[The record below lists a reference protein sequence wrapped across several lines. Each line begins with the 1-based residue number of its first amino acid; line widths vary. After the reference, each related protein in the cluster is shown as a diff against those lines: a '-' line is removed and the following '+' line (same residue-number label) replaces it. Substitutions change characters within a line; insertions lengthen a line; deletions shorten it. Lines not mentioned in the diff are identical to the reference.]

1 MSALLRRRLVWLIT
15 TRVVVVTLLLGTAIV
30 MEDLSAPGA
39 LPIDPFFF
47 LIGLTYALTLVYVLL
62 LKQTERN
69 RWLVDVQLACDALIV
84 SALVYMTNGVA
95 SYFTSLY
102 ALPIIAA
109 STIQSQRSGMMVG
122 VLSSLMYSA
131 IVAAQYAGTPVAPIV
146 VGSDLLPPR
155 RVGFFIAG
163 LNIFGFMAV
172 AALSGYLAER
182 LRRAGAALEQ
192 AADQIANL
200 QAFGEHVISSLAGG
214 LATTDIDGRILS
226 FNKAAAAITGV
237 PASAA
242 IERHV
247 AEVLQLPPAFTG
259 IFGERGG
266 MSPSSENEAGRS
278 EAEPRRS
285 AGRASRSEV
294 EASQPGAE
302 AGRKLPRVEYPFKGG
317 DGREIELGISTA
329 ILTTPRGEVGFVFTF
344 QDVTKVRRQE
354 REARIQQRLAAV
366 GEMAAGI
373 AHEIRNPLA
382 SMSGSLQILRQEL
395 PLSDE
400 QSQLMDIVLRE
411 SDRLNDTI
419 RSFLA
424 YARPQRNALTRLDIR
439 QVVTDA
445 GTLLQNSPERL
456 ESHRIRCDVPNE
468 PVWCMADEAQIRQIV
483 WNLATNGLRA
493 MPEGGALTL
502 AAATV
507 EQAGKATA
515 VTLAVSDE
523 GIGIDPEELDGILQ
537 PFRGGFARG
546 AGLGLSIVHR
556 IVSDYG
562 GELLVSSAR
571 GSGTT
576 VTVKLPSV
584 AAVSSQLSAVS

>member
-1 MSALLRRRLVWLIT
+1 MNRQVSGTPRRRLLWLIGA
-15 TRVVVVTLLLGTAIV
+15 RAVVVTLLLGTAIL

-62 LKQTERN
+62 LKQAERN
-69 RWLVDVQLACDALIV
+69 PWLVDVQLACDALVV

-131 IVAAQYAGTPVAPIV
+131 IVGAQYSGTPMAPIV
-146 VGSDLLPPR
+146 VGADLLPPR

-182 LRRAGAALEQ
+182 LRRAGAALEHT
-192 AADQIANL
+192 ANQLAEL
-200 QAFGEHVISSLAGG
+200 QAFSEHVISSLSGG
-214 LATTDIDGRILS
+214 LATTDVGGRILS
-226 FNKAAAAITGV
+226 FNKAAAAITGI
-237 PASAA
+237 SAA
-242 IERHV
+242 EAIDRR
-247 AEVLQLPPAFTG
+247 AADVLQLPPEITSVFRPPRRNAG
-259 IFGERGG
+259 DVDD
-266 MSPSSENEAGRS
+266 SPADSGTAS
-278 EAEPRRS
+278 AEP
-285 AGRASRSEV
+285 A
-294 EASQPGAE
+294 P
-302 AGRKLPRVEYPFKGG
+302 KLPRVEYAFKAR

-344 QDVTKVRRQE
+344 QDVTEVRRQE

-395 PLSDE
+395 PLSEE

-419 RSFLA
+419 RSFLD
-424 YARPQRNALTRLDIR
+424 YAKPQRNALTRLDVR
-439 QVVTDA
+439 GLVTDT

-456 ESHRIRCDVPNE
+456 EAHRVRCDVPGE
-468 PVWCMADEAQIRQIV
+468 PVWCLADEAQIRQIV

-493 MPEGGALTL
+493 MPDGGTLTL
-502 AAATV
+502 KAAAV
-507 EQAGKATA
+507 EEQGKPL
-515 VTLAVSDE
+515 VTIAVSDE
-523 GIGIDPEELDGILQ
+523 GIGIAPEELDGILQ
-537 PFRGGFARG
+537 PFRGGFTRG
-546 AGLGLSIVHR
+546 TGLGLSIVHR

-562 GELLVSSAR
+562 GELAVTSER
-571 GSGTT
+571 GRGTT
-576 VTVKLPSV
+576 VTVRLPGGV
-584 AAVSSQLSAVS
+584 DGARGAELTTEAQRAGGARRR

>member
-1 MSALLRRRLVWLIT
+1 MNRQVSGTPRRRLLWLIGA
-15 TRVVVVTLLLGTAIV
+15 RAVVVTLLLGTAIL

-62 LKQTERN
+62 LKQAERN
-69 RWLVDVQLACDALIV
+69 PWLVDVQLACDALVV

-131 IVAAQYAGTPVAPIV
+131 IVGAQYSGTPMAPIV
-146 VGSDLLPPR
+146 VGADLLPPR

-182 LRRAGAALEQ
+182 LRRAGAALEHT
-192 AADQIANL
+192 ANQLAEL
-200 QAFGEHVISSLAGG
+200 QAFSEHVISSLSGG
-214 LATTDIDGRILS
+214 LATTDVGGRILS
-226 FNKAAAAITGV
+226 FNKAAAAITGISAGEAIDR
-237 PASAA
+237 PAAD
-242 IERHV
+242 
-247 AEVLQLPPAFTG
+247 VLQLPPEITSVF
-259 IFGERGG
+259 R
-266 MSPSSENEAGRS
+266 
-278 EAEPRRS
+278 EPRRS
-285 AGRASRSEV
+285 AGDVDDSGV
-294 EASQPGAE
+294 ETRTDNAE
-302 AGRKLPRVEYPFKGG
+302 PAPKLPRVEYAFKAR

-344 QDVTKVRRQE
+344 QDVTEVRRQE

-395 PLSDE
+395 PLSEE

-419 RSFLA
+419 RSFLD
-424 YARPQRNALTRLDIR
+424 YAKPQRNALTRLDVR
-439 QVVTDA
+439 GLVTDT

-456 ESHRIRCDVPNE
+456 EAHRVRCDVPGE
-468 PVWCMADEAQIRQIV
+468 PVWCLADEAQIRQIV

-493 MPEGGALTL
+493 MPDGGTLTL
-502 AAATV
+502 KAAAV
-507 EQAGKATA
+507 EEQGKPL
-515 VTLAVSDE
+515 VTIAVSDE
-523 GIGIDPEELDGILQ
+523 GIGIAPEELDGILQ
-537 PFRGGFARG
+537 PFRGGFTRG
-546 AGLGLSIVHR
+546 TGLGLSIVHR

-562 GELLVSSAR
+562 GELAVTSER
-571 GSGTT
+571 GRGTT
-576 VTVKLPSV
+576 VTVRLPGGV
-584 AAVSSQLSAVS
+584 DGARGAELTTEAQRAGGARRR